1 MSKKNKRFWSILLVF
16 LAVVLGAILFSV
28 VSADR
33 AFTPTSEVL
42 KETVSPSPELE
53 NLEDLEGEE
62 VKASVLMYHHIG
74 GLPDNADQIRIGLTV
89 STEEFESQVK
99 YLAENDYEFMTL
111 GELYKNVEKKKA
123 PKKIAVLTFDDGYD
137 DNFYEAFPI
146 LKKYKAR
153 GTFFIISSKIGDSE
167 YMSEDQVKE
176 LSKAGNEIG
185 SHSVNHPSLDRYG
198 GDYLN
203 KELVDSKNT
212 LSDLI
217 GKEVISFCYPA
228 GKYNDETI
236 AAVSEAGY
244 KIAVTTHS
252 STGLLLTS
260 QLLEVPR
267 YRISSNM
274 SFESRFR

>member
-1 MSKKNKRFWSILLVF
+1 MKKRAKLNYLLIIIAAALIVM
-16 LAVVLGAILFSV
+16 VFSV
-28 VSADR
+28 VTADR
-33 AFTPTSEVL
+33 AFSPTSEVL
-42 KETVSPSPELE
+42 NETSTPTPELE

-74 GLPDNADQIRIGLTV
+74 GLLENADQIRIGLTV
-89 STEEFESQVK
+89 STEEFESQIK
-99 YLAENDYEFMTL
+99 YLSENDYQFMTL

-123 PKKIAVLTFDDGYD
+123 PKKVAVLTFDDGYD
-137 DNFYEAFPI
+137 DNFYEALPI
-146 LKKYKAR
+146 LKKYNAR

-185 SHSVNHPSLDRYG
+185 SHSVNHPSLERYG

-212 LSDLI
+212 LSDLTD
-217 GKEVISFCYPA
+217 KEVISFCYPA
-228 GKYNDETI
+228 GKYNDKTI

-244 KIAVTTHS
+244 KIAVTTRS

-267 YRISSNM
+267 YRISSDM
-274 SFESRFR
+274 SFEALFR

>member
-1 MSKKNKRFWSILLVF
+1 MKKRAKLNYLLIIIAAALIVM
-16 LAVVLGAILFSV
+16 VFSV
-28 VSADR
+28 VTADR
-33 AFTPTSEVL
+33 AFSPTSEVL
-42 KETVSPSPELE
+42 NETSTPTPELE

-74 GLPDNADQIRIGLTV
+74 GLLENADQIRIGLTV
-89 STEEFESQVK
+89 STEEFESQIK
-99 YLAENDYEFMTL
+99 YLSENDYQFMTL

-123 PKKIAVLTFDDGYD
+123 PKKVAVLTFDDGYD
-137 DNFYEAFPI
+137 DNFYEALPI
-146 LKKYKAR
+146 LKKYNAR

-185 SHSVNHPSLDRYG
+185 SHSVNHPSLERSS

-212 LSDLI
+212 LSDLTD
-217 GKEVISFCYPA
+217 KEVISFCYPA
-228 GKYNDETI
+228 GKYNDKTI

-244 KIAVTTHS
+244 KIAVTTRS

-267 YRISSNM
+267 YRISSDM
-274 SFESRFR
+274 SFEALFR